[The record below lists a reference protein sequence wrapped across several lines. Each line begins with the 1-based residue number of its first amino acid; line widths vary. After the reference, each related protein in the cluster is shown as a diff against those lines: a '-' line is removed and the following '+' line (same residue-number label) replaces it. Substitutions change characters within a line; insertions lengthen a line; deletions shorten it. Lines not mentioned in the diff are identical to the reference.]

1 MCFAS
6 RVNPFRGIFK
16 KNYLQNIIKRNF
28 LNNKKII
35 WRLNMANI
43 RYCSTFFRFLVL
55 GIFFS
60 CLTTISLVPVY
71 AAYPEKSVSLVSPFQ
86 PGGASDVLA
95 RVIVK
100 PLSDALGQS
109 VIIENKPGAGGNI
122 GINYVA
128 RSKPDGHTLLITT
141 SVLVINP
148 SLYKNAGF
156 DPFKDFLPISDCGAS
171 PNVILTK
178 ANSGIN
184 SFNEM
189 ITIAKNQPDTLNYAH
204 AGIGVSPHLGM
215 ELFKSRAKINITP
228 IPYPGGGPAIQA
240 VLGGSTQIG
249 SINILGLMPHIKSGA
264 LIPLAQTGRERSSEI
279 PNVPTLTELGYPN
292 TEAETFVA
300 ILAPAGTPSA
310 IIERLSKEIN
320 TILQTPEVSER
331 LKNYGFRVLAGGPDV
346 LRGRI
351 QREVP
356 MWKDVIEKAK
366 VAVD

>member
-1 MCFAS
+1 MAHDRYFTKL
-6 RVNPFRGIFK
+6 FR
-16 KNYLQNIIKRNF
+16 YLG
-28 LNNKKII
+28 L
-35 WRLNMANI
+35 
-43 RYCSTFFRFLVL
+43 YVVL
-55 GIFFS
+55 HV
-60 CLTTISLVPVY
+60 LLMISVTKVY
-71 AAYPEKSVSLVSPFQ
+71 AAYPEKTISLVSPFQ

-100 PLSDALGQS
+100 PLSDALGQT

-122 GINYVA
+122 GINYVG
-128 RSKPDGHTLLITT
+128 RSKPDGYTLLITT

-156 DPFKDFLPISDCGAS
+156 DPFKDFSPVSDCGAS

-184 SFNEM
+184 SLGEM
-189 ITIAKNQPDTLNYAH
+189 VTLAKNQPDVLNYAH
-204 AGIGVSPHLGM
+204 AGVGVSPHLGM
-215 ELFKSRAKINITP
+215 ELFKSRAKINIAP

-264 LIPLAQTGRERSSEI
+264 LIPLAQTGSERAAEM

-300 ILAPAGTPSA
+300 ILAPAGTPAA
-310 IIERLSKEIN
+310 IVERLSKEIN
-320 TILQTPEVSER
+320 LILQNADVNDR
-331 LKNYGFRVLAGGPDV
+331 LKKFGFRVVAGGPEV
-346 LRGRI
+346 LRARM

-356 MWKDVIEKAK
+356 MWKEIIEKAK
-366 VAVD
+366 VMVD

>member
-1 MCFAS
+1 
-6 RVNPFRGIFK
+6 
-16 KNYLQNIIKRNF
+16 L
-28 LNNKKII
+28 KKIAYYSKV
-35 WRLNMANI
+35 LL
-43 RYCSTFFRFLVL
+43 CGLSFL
-55 GIFFS
+55 GTNGAF
-60 CLTTISLVPVY
+60 
-71 AAYPEKSVSLVSPFQ
+71 AAYPEKPISLVSPFQ

-95 RVIVK
+95 RVIVR
-100 PLSDALGQS
+100 PLSDALGQT

-128 RSKPDGHTLLITT
+128 RAKADGYTLLITT

-156 DPFKDFLPISDCGAS
+156 DPVKDFSPISDCGAS
-171 PNVILTK
+171 PNIILTK

-184 SFNEM
+184 SLSDM
-189 ITIAKNQPDTLNYAH
+189 IMVAKNQPDVLNYAH
-204 AGIGVSPHLGM
+204 AGVGVSPHLGM
-215 ELFKSRAKINITP
+215 ELFKSKAKINLTP

-264 LIPLAQTGRERSSEI
+264 LIPLAQTGHERASEM

-300 ILAPAGTPSA
+300 ILAPAGTPPA
-310 IIERLSKEIN
+310 IVERLSKEIN
-320 TILQTPEVSER
+320 LILQTADVSER
-331 LKNYGFRVLAGGPDV
+331 LKKFGFRVVAGGPEIM
-346 LRGRI
+346 RSRI

-356 MWKDVIEKAK
+356 MWKEIIDKAK
-366 VAVD
+366 VVVD

>member
-1 MCFAS
+1 
-6 RVNPFRGIFK
+6 
-16 KNYLQNIIKRNF
+16 
-28 LNNKKII
+28 
-35 WRLNMANI
+35 MAND
-43 RYCSTFFRFLVL
+43 RYCTKFFRFLGLYVVL
-55 GIFFS
+55 HG
-60 CLTTISLVPVY
+60 LLMISVTKVY
-71 AAYPEKSVSLVSPFQ
+71 AAYPEKTISLVSPFQ

-100 PLSDALGQS
+100 PLSDALGQT

-122 GINYVA
+122 GINYVG
-128 RSKPDGHTLLITT
+128 RSKPDGYTLLITT

-156 DPFKDFLPISDCGAS
+156 DPFKDFSPISDCGAS

-184 SFNEM
+184 SLSEM
-189 ITIAKNQPDTLNYAH
+189 VTLAKNQPDVLNYAH
-204 AGIGVSPHLGM
+204 AGVGVSPHLGM
-215 ELFKSRAKINITP
+215 ELFKSRAKINIAP

-264 LIPLAQTGRERSSEI
+264 LIPLAQTGSERAAEM

-300 ILAPAGTPSA
+300 ILAPAGTPPA
-310 IIERLSKEIN
+310 IVERLSKEIN
-320 TILQTPEVSER
+320 LILQNAEVSDR
-331 LKNYGFRVLAGGPDV
+331 LKKFGFRVVAGGPEV
-346 LRGRI
+346 LRARM

-356 MWKDVIEKAK
+356 MWKDIIEKAK
-366 VAVD
+366 VMVD

>member
-1 MCFAS
+1 
-6 RVNPFRGIFK
+6 
-16 KNYLQNIIKRNF
+16 
-28 LNNKKII
+28 
-35 WRLNMANI
+35 MAHD
-43 RYCSTFFRFLVL
+43 RYFTKFFRFLGLYVVL
-55 GIFFS
+55 HV
-60 CLTTISLVPVY
+60 LLMISVTKVY
-71 AAYPEKSVSLVSPFQ
+71 AAYPEKTISLVSPFQ

-100 PLSDALGQS
+100 PLSDALGQT

-122 GINYVA
+122 GINYVG
-128 RSKPDGHTLLITT
+128 RSKPDGYTLLITT

-156 DPFKDFLPISDCGAS
+156 DPFKDFSPISDCGAS
-171 PNVILTK
+171 PNIILSK

-184 SFNEM
+184 SLSEM
-189 ITIAKNQPDTLNYAH
+189 VTLAKNQPDVLNYAH
-204 AGIGVSPHLGM
+204 AGVGVSPHLGM
-215 ELFKSRAKINITP
+215 ELFKSRAKINIAP

-264 LIPLAQTGRERSSEI
+264 LIPLAQTGSERAAEM

-300 ILAPAGTPSA
+300 ILAPAGTPPA
-310 IIERLSKEIN
+310 IVERLSKEIN
-320 TILQTPEVSER
+320 LILQNAEVSDR
-331 LKNYGFRVLAGGPDV
+331 LKKFGFRVVAGGPEV
-346 LRGRI
+346 LRARM

-356 MWKDVIEKAK
+356 MWKDIIEKAK
-366 VAVD
+366 VMVD

>member
-1 MCFAS
+1 
-6 RVNPFRGIFK
+6 
-16 KNYLQNIIKRNF
+16 
-28 LNNKKII
+28 
-35 WRLNMANI
+35 MANN
-43 RYCSTFFRFLVL
+43 RYFTNFFRFLGLYVVL
-55 GIFFS
+55 HV
-60 CLTTISLVPVY
+60 LLMISVTKVH
-71 AAYPEKSVSLVSPFQ
+71 AAYPEKTISLVSPFQ

-100 PLSDALGQS
+100 PLSDALGQT

-122 GINYVA
+122 GINYVG
-128 RSKPDGHTLLITT
+128 RSKPDGYTLLITT

-156 DPFKDFLPISDCGAS
+156 DPFKDFSPISDCGAS
-171 PNVILTK
+171 PNIILTK

-184 SFNEM
+184 SLSEM
-189 ITIAKNQPDTLNYAH
+189 VTLAKNQPDVLNYAH
-204 AGIGVSPHLGM
+204 AGVGVSPHLGM
-215 ELFKSRAKINITP
+215 ELFKSRAKINIAP

-264 LIPLAQTGRERSSEI
+264 LIPLAQTGSERAAEM

-300 ILAPAGTPSA
+300 ILAPAGTPPA
-310 IIERLSKEIN
+310 IVERLSKEIN
-320 TILQTPEVSER
+320 LILQNAEVNDR
-331 LKNYGFRVLAGGPDV
+331 LKKFGFRVVAGGPEV
-346 LRGRI
+346 LRARM

-356 MWKDVIEKAK
+356 MWKEIIEKAK
-366 VAVD
+366 VVVD

>member
-1 MCFAS
+1 
-6 RVNPFRGIFK
+6 
-16 KNYLQNIIKRNF
+16 
-28 LNNKKII
+28 
-35 WRLNMANI
+35 MAND
-43 RYCSTFFRFLVL
+43 RYCTKFFRFLGLYVVL
-55 GIFFS
+55 HG
-60 CLTTISLVPVY
+60 LLMISVTKVY
-71 AAYPEKSVSLVSPFQ
+71 AAYPEKTISLVSPFQ

-100 PLSDALGQS
+100 PLSDALGQT

-122 GINYVA
+122 GINYVG
-128 RSKPDGHTLLITT
+128 RSKPDGYTLLITT

-156 DPFKDFLPISDCGAS
+156 DPFKDFSPISDCGAS

-184 SFNEM
+184 SLSEM
-189 ITIAKNQPDTLNYAH
+189 VTLAKNQPDVLNYAH
-204 AGIGVSPHLGM
+204 AGVGVSPHLGM
-215 ELFKSRAKINITP
+215 ELFKSRAKINIAP

-264 LIPLAQTGRERSSEI
+264 LIPLAQTGSERAAEM

-300 ILAPAGTPSA
+300 ILAPAGTPPV
-310 IIERLSKEIN
+310 IVERLSKEIN
-320 TILQTPEVSER
+320 LILQNAEVSDR
-331 LKNYGFRVLAGGPDV
+331 LKKFGFRVVAGGPEV
-346 LRGRI
+346 LRARM

-356 MWKDVIEKAK
+356 MWKDIIEKAK
-366 VAVD
+366 VMVD

>member
-1 MCFAS
+1 
-6 RVNPFRGIFK
+6 
-16 KNYLQNIIKRNF
+16 
-28 LNNKKII
+28 
-35 WRLNMANI
+35 MAHD
-43 RYCSTFFRFLVL
+43 RYFTKFFRYLGLYVVL
-55 GIFFS
+55 HV
-60 CLTTISLVPVY
+60 LLMISVTKVY
-71 AAYPEKSVSLVSPFQ
+71 AAYPEKTISLVSPFQ

-100 PLSDALGQS
+100 PLSDALGQT

-122 GINYVA
+122 GINYVG
-128 RSKPDGHTLLITT
+128 RSKPDGYTLLITT

-156 DPFKDFLPISDCGAS
+156 DPFKDFSPISDCGAS
-171 PNVILTK
+171 PNIILTK

-184 SFNEM
+184 SLSEM
-189 ITIAKNQPDTLNYAH
+189 VTLAKNQPDVLNYAH
-204 AGIGVSPHLGM
+204 AGVGVSPHLGM
-215 ELFKSRAKINITP
+215 ELFKSRAKINIAP

-264 LIPLAQTGRERSSEI
+264 LIPLAQTGSERAAEM

-300 ILAPAGTPSA
+300 ILAPAGTPPA
-310 IIERLSKEIN
+310 IVERLSKEIN
-320 TILQTPEVSER
+320 LILQNAEVNDR
-331 LKNYGFRVLAGGPDV
+331 LKKFGFRVVAGGPEV
-346 LRGRI
+346 LRARM

-356 MWKDVIEKAK
+356 MWKEIIEKAK
-366 VAVD
+366 VVVD

>member
-1 MCFAS
+1 
-6 RVNPFRGIFK
+6 
-16 KNYLQNIIKRNF
+16 
-28 LNNKKII
+28 
-35 WRLNMANI
+35 MAND
-43 RYCSTFFRFLVL
+43 RYCTKFFRFLGLYVVL
-55 GIFFS
+55 NA
-60 CLTTISLVPVY
+60 LLMISITKVY
-71 AAYPEKSVSLVSPFQ
+71 AAYPEKTISLVSPFQ

-100 PLSDALGQS
+100 PLSDALGQT

-122 GINYVA
+122 GINYVG
-128 RSKPDGHTLLITT
+128 RSKPDGYTLLITT

-156 DPFKDFLPISDCGAS
+156 DPFKDFSPISDCGAS
-171 PNVILTK
+171 PNIILTK

-184 SFNEM
+184 SLSEM
-189 ITIAKNQPDTLNYAH
+189 VTLAKNQPDVLNYAH
-204 AGIGVSPHLGM
+204 AGVGVSPHLGM
-215 ELFKSRAKINITP
+215 ELFKSRAKINIAP

-264 LIPLAQTGRERSSEI
+264 LIPLAQTGSERAAEM

-300 ILAPAGTPSA
+300 ILAPAGTPPA
-310 IIERLSKEIN
+310 IVERLSKEIN
-320 TILQTPEVSER
+320 LILQNAEVSDR
-331 LKNYGFRVLAGGPDV
+331 LKKFGFRVVAGGPEV
-346 LRGRI
+346 LRARM

-356 MWKDVIEKAK
+356 MWKDIIEKAK
-366 VAVD
+366 VMVD

>member
-1 MCFAS
+1 
-6 RVNPFRGIFK
+6 
-16 KNYLQNIIKRNF
+16 
-28 LNNKKII
+28 
-35 WRLNMANI
+35 MANLW
-43 RYCSTFFRFLVL
+43 YCTSLLRFFVFSIFTYCFL
-55 GIFFS
+55 
-60 CLTTISLVPVY
+60 TISITSVS
-71 AAYPEKSVSLVSPFQ
+71 AAYPERTISLVSPFQ

-100 PLSDALGQS
+100 PLSDALGQT

-128 RSKPDGHTLLITT
+128 RSKPDGYTLLITT

-156 DPFKDFLPISDCGAS
+156 DPFKDFSPISDCGAS

-184 SFNEM
+184 SFSEM
-189 ITIAKNQPDTLNYAH
+189 ISIAKNQPDALNYAH
-204 AGIGVSPHLGM
+204 AGVGVSPHLGM

-264 LIPLAQTGRERSSEI
+264 LIPFAQTGHERASEM

-300 ILAPAGTPSA
+300 ILAPAGTPA
-310 IIERLSKEIN
+310 PIIEKLSKEIN
-320 TILQTPEVSER
+320 TILQNAEVNDR
-331 LKNYGFRVLAGGPDV
+331 LKKYGFRVVAGGPEV
-346 LRGRI
+346 LRSRI

-366 VAVD
+366 VVVD

>member
-1 MCFAS
+1 
-6 RVNPFRGIFK
+6 
-16 KNYLQNIIKRNF
+16 
-28 LNNKKII
+28 
-35 WRLNMANI
+35 MAHD
-43 RYCSTFFRFLVL
+43 RYFTKFFRYLGLYVVL
-55 GIFFS
+55 HV
-60 CLTTISLVPVY
+60 LLMISVTKVY
-71 AAYPEKSVSLVSPFQ
+71 AAYPEKTISLVSPFQ

-100 PLSDALGQS
+100 PLSDALGQT

-122 GINYVA
+122 GINYVG
-128 RSKPDGHTLLITT
+128 RSKPDGYTLLITT

-156 DPFKDFLPISDCGAS
+156 DPFKDFTPISDCGAS

-189 ITIAKNQPDTLNYAH
+189 VTLAKNQPDVLNYAH
-204 AGIGVSPHLGM
+204 AGVGVSPHLGM
-215 ELFKSRAKINITP
+215 ELFKSRAKINIAP

-264 LIPLAQTGRERSSEI
+264 LIPLAQTGSERASEM

-300 ILAPAGTPSA
+300 ILAPAGTPPA
-310 IIERLSKEIN
+310 IVERLSKEIN
-320 TILQTPEVSER
+320 LILQNAEVNDR
-331 LKNYGFRVLAGGPDV
+331 LKKFGFRVVAGGPEV
-346 LRGRI
+346 LRARM

-356 MWKDVIEKAK
+356 MWKEIIEKAK
-366 VAVD
+366 VMVD

>member
-1 MCFAS
+1 MAHDRYFTK
-6 RVNPFRGIFK
+6 FFH
-16 KNYLQNIIKRNF
+16 YLG
-28 LNNKKII
+28 L
-35 WRLNMANI
+35 
-43 RYCSTFFRFLVL
+43 YVVL
-55 GIFFS
+55 HA
-60 CLTTISLVPVY
+60 LLMISVTKVY
-71 AAYPEKSVSLVSPFQ
+71 AAYPEKTISLVSPFQ

-100 PLSDALGQS
+100 PLSDALGQT

-122 GINYVA
+122 GINYVG
-128 RSKPDGHTLLITT
+128 RSKPDGYTLLITT

-156 DPFKDFLPISDCGAS
+156 DPFKDFTPISDCGAS

-184 SFNEM
+184 SLGEM
-189 ITIAKNQPDTLNYAH
+189 VTLAKNQPDVLNYAH
-204 AGIGVSPHLGM
+204 AGVGVSPHLGM
-215 ELFKSRAKINITP
+215 ELFKSRAKINIAP

-264 LIPLAQTGRERSSEI
+264 LIPLAQTGSERAAEM

-300 ILAPAGTPSA
+300 ILAPAGTPPA
-310 IIERLSKEIN
+310 IVERLSKEIN
-320 TILQTPEVSER
+320 LILQNAEVNDR
-331 LKNYGFRVLAGGPDV
+331 LKKFGFRVVAGGPEV
-346 LRGRI
+346 LRARM
-351 QREVP
+351 QRELP
-356 MWKDVIEKAK
+356 MWKEIIEKEK
-366 VAVD
+366 VMVD

>member
-1 MCFAS
+1 MAHDRYFTKL
-6 RVNPFRGIFK
+6 FR
-16 KNYLQNIIKRNF
+16 YLG
-28 LNNKKII
+28 L
-35 WRLNMANI
+35 
-43 RYCSTFFRFLVL
+43 YVVL
-55 GIFFS
+55 HV
-60 CLTTISLVPVY
+60 LLMISVTKVY
-71 AAYPEKSVSLVSPFQ
+71 AAYPEKTISLVSPFQ

-100 PLSDALGQS
+100 PLSDALGQT

-122 GINYVA
+122 GINYVG
-128 RSKPDGHTLLITT
+128 RSKPDGYTLLITT

-156 DPFKDFLPISDCGAS
+156 DPFKDFSPVSDCGAS

-184 SFNEM
+184 SLGEM
-189 ITIAKNQPDTLNYAH
+189 VTLAKNQPDVLNYAH
-204 AGIGVSPHLGM
+204 AGVGVSPHLGM
-215 ELFKSRAKINITP
+215 ELFKSRAKINIAP

-264 LIPLAQTGRERSSEI
+264 LIPLAQTGSERAAEM

-300 ILAPAGTPSA
+300 ILAPAGTPAA

-320 TILQTPEVSER
+320 LILQNAEVSDR
-331 LKNYGFRVLAGGPDV
+331 LKKFGFRVVAGGPEV
-346 LRGRI
+346 LRARM

-356 MWKDVIEKAK
+356 MWKEIIEKAK
-366 VAVD
+366 VMVD

>member
-1 MCFAS
+1 MAKLWYCTS
-6 RVNPFRGIFK
+6 LLR
-16 KNYLQNIIKRNF
+16 YLVPSILFN
-28 LNNKKII
+28 
-35 WRLNMANI
+35 
-43 RYCSTFFRFLVL
+43 
-55 GIFFS
+55 
-60 CLTTISLVPVY
+60 CLLTISISPAF
-71 AAYPEKSVSLVSPFQ
+71 AAYPERTISLVSPFQ

-100 PLSDALGQS
+100 PLSDALGQT

-122 GINYVA
+122 GINYVS
-128 RSKPDGHTLLITT
+128 RSKPDGYTLLITT

-156 DPFKDFLPISDCGAS
+156 DPFKDFSPISDCGAS

-189 ITIAKNQPDTLNYAH
+189 IAIAKNQPDALNYAH
-204 AGIGVSPHLGM
+204 AGVGVSPHLGM

-264 LIPLAQTGRERSSEI
+264 LIPLAQTGHDRASEM

-300 ILAPAGTPSA
+300 ILAPAGTPTP
-310 IIERLSKEIN
+310 IIDRLSKEIN
-320 TILQTPEVSER
+320 TILKNEEVTER
-331 LKNYGFRVLAGGPDV
+331 LKKYGFRVVAGGPEV

-366 VAVD
+366 VVVD

>member
-1 MCFAS
+1 
-6 RVNPFRGIFK
+6 
-16 KNYLQNIIKRNF
+16 
-28 LNNKKII
+28 
-35 WRLNMANI
+35 MAHD
-43 RYCSTFFRFLVL
+43 RYCTKFFRFLGLYVVIHGL
-55 GIFFS
+55 
-60 CLTTISLVPVY
+60 LMISVTKVY
-71 AAYPEKSVSLVSPFQ
+71 AAYPEKTISLVSPFQ

-100 PLSDALGQS
+100 PLSDALGQT

-122 GINYVA
+122 GINYVGRA
-128 RSKPDGHTLLITT
+128 KPDGYTLLITT

-156 DPFKDFLPISDCGAS
+156 DPFKDFSPISDCGAS

-184 SFNEM
+184 SLSEM
-189 ITIAKNQPDTLNYAH
+189 VTLAKNQPDVLNYAH
-204 AGIGVSPHLGM
+204 AGVGVSPHLGM
-215 ELFKSRAKINITP
+215 ELFKSRAKINIAP

-264 LIPLAQTGRERSSEI
+264 LIPLAQTGSERAAEM

-300 ILAPAGTPSA
+300 ILAPAGTPPA
-310 IIERLSKEIN
+310 IVERLSKEIN
-320 TILQTPEVSER
+320 LILQNAEVSDR
-331 LKNYGFRVLAGGPDV
+331 LKKFGFRVVAGGPEV
-346 LRGRI
+346 LRARM

-356 MWKDVIEKAK
+356 MWKDIIEKAK
-366 VAVD
+366 VMVD

>member
-1 MCFAS
+1 
-6 RVNPFRGIFK
+6 
-16 KNYLQNIIKRNF
+16 
-28 LNNKKII
+28 
-35 WRLNMANI
+35 MAND
-43 RYCSTFFRFLVL
+43 RYCTKFFRFLGLYVVL
-55 GIFFS
+55 HG
-60 CLTTISLVPVY
+60 LLMISVTKVY
-71 AAYPEKSVSLVSPFQ
+71 AAYPEKTISLVSPFQ

-100 PLSDALGQS
+100 PLSDALGQT

-122 GINYVA
+122 GINYVG
-128 RSKPDGHTLLITT
+128 RSKPDGYTLLITT

-156 DPFKDFLPISDCGAS
+156 DPFKDFSPISDCGAS
-171 PNVILTK
+171 PNIILTK

-184 SFNEM
+184 SLSEM
-189 ITIAKNQPDTLNYAH
+189 VTLAKNQPDVLNYAH
-204 AGIGVSPHLGM
+204 AGVGVSPHLGM
-215 ELFKSRAKINITP
+215 ELFKSRAKINIAP

-264 LIPLAQTGRERSSEI
+264 LIPLAQTGSERAAEM

-300 ILAPAGTPSA
+300 ILAPAGTPPA
-310 IIERLSKEIN
+310 IVERLSKEIN
-320 TILQTPEVSER
+320 LILQNAEVNDR
-331 LKNYGFRVLAGGPDV
+331 LKKFGFRVVAGGPEV
-346 LRGRI
+346 LRARM

-356 MWKDVIEKAK
+356 MWKEIIEKAK
-366 VAVD
+366 VVVD

>member
-1 MCFAS
+1 
-6 RVNPFRGIFK
+6 
-16 KNYLQNIIKRNF
+16 
-28 LNNKKII
+28 
-35 WRLNMANI
+35 MAHD
-43 RYCSTFFRFLVL
+43 RYFTKFFRFLGLYVVL
-55 GIFFS
+55 HV
-60 CLTTISLVPVY
+60 LLMISVTKVY
-71 AAYPEKSVSLVSPFQ
+71 AAYPEKTISLVSPFQ

-100 PLSDALGQS
+100 PLSDALGQT

-122 GINYVA
+122 GINYVG
-128 RSKPDGHTLLITT
+128 RSKPDGYTLLITT

-156 DPFKDFLPISDCGAS
+156 DPFKDFSPISDCGAS
-171 PNVILTK
+171 PNIILTK

-184 SFNEM
+184 SLSEM
-189 ITIAKNQPDTLNYAH
+189 VTLAKNQPDVLNYAH
-204 AGIGVSPHLGM
+204 AGVGVSPHLGM
-215 ELFKSRAKINITP
+215 ELFKSRAKINIAP

-264 LIPLAQTGRERSSEI
+264 LIPLAQTGSERAAEM

-300 ILAPAGTPSA
+300 ILAPAGTPPA
-310 IIERLSKEIN
+310 IVERLSKEIN
-320 TILQTPEVSER
+320 LILQNSEVSDR
-331 LKNYGFRVLAGGPDV
+331 LKKFGFRVVAGGPEV
-346 LRGRI
+346 LRARM

-356 MWKDVIEKAK
+356 MWKDIIEKAK
-366 VAVD
+366 VMVD

>member
-1 MCFAS
+1 
-6 RVNPFRGIFK
+6 
-16 KNYLQNIIKRNF
+16 
-28 LNNKKII
+28 
-35 WRLNMANI
+35 MAND
-43 RYCSTFFRFLVL
+43 RYCTKFFRFLGLYVVL
-55 GIFFS
+55 NA
-60 CLTTISLVPVY
+60 LLMISITKVY
-71 AAYPEKSVSLVSPFQ
+71 AAYPEKTISLVSPFQ

-100 PLSDALGQS
+100 PLSDALGQT

-122 GINYVA
+122 GINYVG
-128 RSKPDGHTLLITT
+128 RSKPDGYTLLITT

-156 DPFKDFLPISDCGAS
+156 DPFKDFSPISDCGAS
-171 PNVILTK
+171 PNIILTK

-184 SFNEM
+184 SLSEM
-189 ITIAKNQPDTLNYAH
+189 VTLAKNQPDVLNYAH
-204 AGIGVSPHLGM
+204 AGVGVSPHLGM
-215 ELFKSRAKINITP
+215 ELFKSRAKINIAP

-264 LIPLAQTGRERSSEI
+264 LIPLAQTGSERAAEM

-300 ILAPAGTPSA
+300 ILAPAGTPPV
-310 IIERLSKEIN
+310 IVERLSKEIN
-320 TILQTPEVSER
+320 LILQNAEVSDR
-331 LKNYGFRVLAGGPDV
+331 LKKFGFRVVAGGPEV
-346 LRGRI
+346 LRARM

-356 MWKDVIEKAK
+356 MWKDIIEKAK
-366 VAVD
+366 VMVD

>member
-1 MCFAS
+1 MINTYCSAS
-6 RVNPFRGIFK
+6 FFFRLLG
-16 KNYLQNIIKRNF
+16 LSVVLNF
-28 LNNKKII
+28 L
-35 WRLNMANI
+35 LAG
-43 RYCSTFFRFLVL
+43 F
-55 GIFFS
+55 
-60 CLTTISLVPVY
+60 TTQVF
-71 AAYPEKSVSLVSPFQ
+71 AAYPEKTISLVSPFQ

-95 RVIVK
+95 RTIVK
-100 PLSDALGQS
+100 QLSDALGQS

-128 RSKPDGHTLLITT
+128 RSRPDGYTLLITT

-156 DPFKDFLPISDCGAS
+156 DPFKDFSPISDCGAS
-171 PNVILTK
+171 PNIILSK

-184 SFNEM
+184 TFNDM
-189 ITIAKNQPDTLNYAH
+189 MTIAKNQPDVLNYAH

-264 LIPLAQTGRERSSEI
+264 LIPLAQTGRERASEM

-300 ILAPAGTPSA
+300 ILAPAGTPA
-310 IIERLSKEIN
+310 AVVERLSKEIN
-320 TILQTPEVSER
+320 TILQTPEVNDR
-331 LKNYGFRVLAGGPDV
+331 LKNFGFRVVAGGPDV
-346 LRGRI
+346 LRGRL

-356 MWKDVIEKAK
+356 MWKEIIDKAK
-366 VAVD
+366 VVVD

>member
-1 MCFAS
+1 
-6 RVNPFRGIFK
+6 
-16 KNYLQNIIKRNF
+16 
-28 LNNKKII
+28 
-35 WRLNMANI
+35 MAND
-43 RYCSTFFRFLVL
+43 RYCTKFFRFLGLYVVL
-55 GIFFS
+55 HG
-60 CLTTISLVPVY
+60 LLMISVTKVY
-71 AAYPEKSVSLVSPFQ
+71 AAYPEKTISLVSPFQ

-100 PLSDALGQS
+100 PLSDALGQT

-122 GINYVA
+122 GINYVG
-128 RSKPDGHTLLITT
+128 RSKPDGYTLLITT

-156 DPFKDFLPISDCGAS
+156 DPFKDFSPISDCGAS

-184 SFNEM
+184 SLSEM
-189 ITIAKNQPDTLNYAH
+189 VTLAKNQPDVLNYAH
-204 AGIGVSPHLGM
+204 AGVGVSPHLGM
-215 ELFKSRAKINITP
+215 ELFKSRAKINIAP

-264 LIPLAQTGRERSSEI
+264 LIPLAQTGSERAAEM

-300 ILAPAGTPSA
+300 ILAPAGTPPA
-310 IIERLSKEIN
+310 IVERLSKEIN
-320 TILQTPEVSER
+320 LILQNAEVSDR
-331 LKNYGFRVLAGGPDV
+331 LKKFGFRVVAGGPEV
-346 LRGRI
+346 LRARM

-356 MWKDVIEKAK
+356 MWKDIIEKAK
-366 VAVD
+366 VVVD

>member
-1 MCFAS
+1 
-6 RVNPFRGIFK
+6 
-16 KNYLQNIIKRNF
+16 
-28 LNNKKII
+28 
-35 WRLNMANI
+35 MAND
-43 RYCSTFFRFLVL
+43 RYCTKFFRFLGLYVVL
-55 GIFFS
+55 HG
-60 CLTTISLVPVY
+60 LLMISVTKVY
-71 AAYPEKSVSLVSPFQ
+71 AAYPEKTISLVSPFQ

-100 PLSDALGQS
+100 PLSDALGQT

-122 GINYVA
+122 GINYVG
-128 RSKPDGHTLLITT
+128 RSKPDGYTLLITT

-156 DPFKDFLPISDCGAS
+156 DPFKDFSPISDCGAS
-171 PNVILTK
+171 PNIILTK

-184 SFNEM
+184 SLSEM
-189 ITIAKNQPDTLNYAH
+189 VTLAKNQPDVLNYAH
-204 AGIGVSPHLGM
+204 AGVGVSPHLGM
-215 ELFKSRAKINITP
+215 ELFKSRAKINIAP

-264 LIPLAQTGRERSSEI
+264 LIPLAQTGSERAAEM

-300 ILAPAGTPSA
+300 ILAPAGTPPA
-310 IIERLSKEIN
+310 IVERLSKEIN
-320 TILQTPEVSER
+320 PILQNAEVNDR
-331 LKNYGFRVLAGGPDV
+331 LKKFGFRVVAGGPEV
-346 LRGRI
+346 LRARM

-356 MWKDVIEKAK
+356 MWKDIIEKAK
-366 VAVD
+366 VMVD

>member
-1 MCFAS
+1 
-6 RVNPFRGIFK
+6 
-16 KNYLQNIIKRNF
+16 
-28 LNNKKII
+28 
-35 WRLNMANI
+35 MAHD
-43 RYCSTFFRFLVL
+43 RYCTKFFRFLGLYVVIHGL
-55 GIFFS
+55 
-60 CLTTISLVPVY
+60 LMISVTKVY
-71 AAYPEKSVSLVSPFQ
+71 AAYPEKTISLVSPFQ

-100 PLSDALGQS
+100 PLSDALGQT

-122 GINYVA
+122 GINYVG
-128 RSKPDGHTLLITT
+128 RSKPDGYTLLITT

-156 DPFKDFLPISDCGAS
+156 DPFKDFSPISDCGAS

-184 SFNEM
+184 SLSEM
-189 ITIAKNQPDTLNYAH
+189 VTLAKNQPDVLNYAH
-204 AGIGVSPHLGM
+204 AGVGVSPHLGM
-215 ELFKSRAKINITP
+215 ELFKSRAKINIAP

-264 LIPLAQTGRERSSEI
+264 LIPLAQTGGERAAEM

-300 ILAPAGTPSA
+300 ILAPAGTPPA
-310 IIERLSKEIN
+310 IVERLSKEIN
-320 TILQTPEVSER
+320 LILQNAEVSDR
-331 LKNYGFRVLAGGPDV
+331 LKKFGFRVVAGGPEV
-346 LRGRI
+346 LRSRM

-356 MWKDVIEKAK
+356 MWKDIIEKAK
-366 VAVD
+366 VMVD

>member
-1 MCFAS
+1 M
-6 RVNPFRGIFK
+6 
-16 KNYLQNIIKRNF
+16 KNNDLKTIKQ
-28 LNNKKII
+28 IGDQ
-35 WRLNMANI
+35 MANL
-43 RYCSTFFRFLVL
+43 RYCIFLLRFLVPS
-55 GIFFS
+55 IFLN
-60 CLTTISLVPVY
+60 CLLTMSIAPVL
-71 AAYPEKSVSLVSPFQ
+71 AAYPERTISLVSPFQ

-95 RVIVK
+95 RNIVK
-100 PLSDALGQS
+100 PLSDALGQT

-128 RSKPDGHTLLITT
+128 RSKPDGYTLLITT

-156 DPFKDFLPISDCGAS
+156 DPFKDFSPVSDCGAS

-184 SFNEM
+184 SFSEM
-189 ITIAKNQPDTLNYAH
+189 ISIAKNQPDALNYAH
-204 AGIGVSPHLGM
+204 AGVGVSPHLGM

-264 LIPLAQTGRERSSEI
+264 LIPLAQTGHERSSEM

-300 ILAPAGTPSA
+300 ILAPAGTPTP

-320 TILQTPEVSER
+320 TVLQNSEVNER
-331 LKNYGFRVLAGGPDV
+331 LKKYGFRVVAGGPEV
-346 LRGRI
+346 LRSRI

-366 VAVD
+366 VVVD

>member
-1 MCFAS
+1 
-6 RVNPFRGIFK
+6 
-16 KNYLQNIIKRNF
+16 
-28 LNNKKII
+28 
-35 WRLNMANI
+35 MAHD
-43 RYCSTFFRFLVL
+43 RYFTKFFRYLGLYVVL
-55 GIFFS
+55 HV
-60 CLTTISLVPVY
+60 LLMISVTKVY
-71 AAYPEKSVSLVSPFQ
+71 AAYPEKTISLVSPFQ

-100 PLSDALGQS
+100 PLSDALGQT

-122 GINYVA
+122 GINYVG
-128 RSKPDGHTLLITT
+128 RSKPDGYTLLITT

-156 DPFKDFLPISDCGAS
+156 DPFKDFTPISDCGAS

-184 SFNEM
+184 SLGEM
-189 ITIAKNQPDTLNYAH
+189 VTLAKNQPDVLNYAH
-204 AGIGVSPHLGM
+204 AGVGVSPHLGM
-215 ELFKSRAKINITP
+215 ELFKSRAKINIAP

-264 LIPLAQTGRERSSEI
+264 LIPLAQTGSERASEM

-300 ILAPAGTPSA
+300 ILAPAGTPPA
-310 IIERLSKEIN
+310 IVERLSKEIN
-320 TILQTPEVSER
+320 LILQNAEVNDR
-331 LKNYGFRVLAGGPDV
+331 LKKFGFRVVAGGPEV
-346 LRGRI
+346 LRARM

-356 MWKDVIEKAK
+356 MWKEIIEKAK
-366 VAVD
+366 VMVD

>member
-1 MCFAS
+1 
-6 RVNPFRGIFK
+6 
-16 KNYLQNIIKRNF
+16 
-28 LNNKKII
+28 
-35 WRLNMANI
+35 MAND
-43 RYCSTFFRFLVL
+43 RYCTKFFRFLGLYVVL
-55 GIFFS
+55 HG
-60 CLTTISLVPVY
+60 LLMISVTKVY
-71 AAYPEKSVSLVSPFQ
+71 AAYPEKTISLVSPFQ

-100 PLSDALGQS
+100 PLSDALGQT

-122 GINYVA
+122 GINYVG
-128 RSKPDGHTLLITT
+128 RSKPDGYTLLITT

-156 DPFKDFLPISDCGAS
+156 DPFKDFSPISDCGAS
-171 PNVILTK
+171 PNIILTK

-184 SFNEM
+184 SLSEM
-189 ITIAKNQPDTLNYAH
+189 VTLAKNQPDVLNYAH
-204 AGIGVSPHLGM
+204 AGVGVSPHLGM
-215 ELFKSRAKINITP
+215 ELFKSRAKINIAP

-264 LIPLAQTGRERSSEI
+264 LIPLAQTGSERAAEM

-300 ILAPAGTPSA
+300 ILAPAGTPPA
-310 IIERLSKEIN
+310 IVERLSKEIN
-320 TILQTPEVSER
+320 LILQNAEVSDR
-331 LKNYGFRVLAGGPDV
+331 LKKFGFRVVAGGPEV
-346 LRGRI
+346 LRARM

-356 MWKDVIEKAK
+356 MWKDIIEKAK
-366 VAVD
+366 VMVD

>member
-1 MCFAS
+1 
-6 RVNPFRGIFK
+6 
-16 KNYLQNIIKRNF
+16 
-28 LNNKKII
+28 
-35 WRLNMANI
+35 MAHD
-43 RYCSTFFRFLVL
+43 RYCTKFFRFLGLYVVIHGL
-55 GIFFS
+55 
-60 CLTTISLVPVY
+60 LMISVTKVY
-71 AAYPEKSVSLVSPFQ
+71 AAYPEKTISLVSPFQ

-100 PLSDALGQS
+100 PLSDALGQT

-122 GINYVA
+122 GINYVG
-128 RSKPDGHTLLITT
+128 RSKPDGYTLLITT

-156 DPFKDFLPISDCGAS
+156 DPFKDFSPISDCGAS

-184 SFNEM
+184 SLSEM
-189 ITIAKNQPDTLNYAH
+189 VTLAKNQPDVLNYAH
-204 AGIGVSPHLGM
+204 AGVGVSPHLGM
-215 ELFKSRAKINITP
+215 ELFKSRAKINIAP

-264 LIPLAQTGRERSSEI
+264 LIPLAQTGSERAAEM

-300 ILAPAGTPSA
+300 ILAPAGTPPA
-310 IIERLSKEIN
+310 IVERLSKEIN
-320 TILQTPEVSER
+320 LILQNAEVSDR
-331 LKNYGFRVLAGGPDV
+331 LKKFGFRVVAGGPEV
-346 LRGRI
+346 LRARM

-356 MWKDVIEKAK
+356 MWKDIIEKAK
-366 VAVD
+366 VMVD

>member
-1 MCFAS
+1 
-6 RVNPFRGIFK
+6 
-16 KNYLQNIIKRNF
+16 
-28 LNNKKII
+28 
-35 WRLNMANI
+35 MANN
-43 RYCSTFFRFLVL
+43 RYFTNFFRFLGLCVVL
-55 GIFFS
+55 HV
-60 CLTTISLVPVY
+60 LLMISVTKVH
-71 AAYPEKSVSLVSPFQ
+71 AAYPEKTISLVSPFQ

-100 PLSDALGQS
+100 PLSDALGQT

-122 GINYVA
+122 GINYVG
-128 RSKPDGHTLLITT
+128 RSKPDGYTLLITT

-156 DPFKDFLPISDCGAS
+156 DPFKDFSPISDCGAS
-171 PNVILTK
+171 PNIILTK

-184 SFNEM
+184 SLSEM
-189 ITIAKNQPDTLNYAH
+189 VTLAKNQPDVLNYAH
-204 AGIGVSPHLGM
+204 AGVGVSPHLGM
-215 ELFKSRAKINITP
+215 ELFKSRAKINIAP

-264 LIPLAQTGRERSSEI
+264 LIPLAQTGSERAAEM

-300 ILAPAGTPSA
+300 ILAPAGTPPA
-310 IIERLSKEIN
+310 IVERLSKEIN
-320 TILQTPEVSER
+320 LILQNAEVNDR
-331 LKNYGFRVLAGGPDV
+331 LKKFGFRVVAGGPEV
-346 LRGRI
+346 LRARM

-356 MWKDVIEKAK
+356 MWKEIIEKAK
-366 VAVD
+366 VVVD

>member
-1 MCFAS
+1 
-6 RVNPFRGIFK
+6 
-16 KNYLQNIIKRNF
+16 
-28 LNNKKII
+28 
-35 WRLNMANI
+35 MAHD
-43 RYCSTFFRFLVL
+43 RYFTKFFRYLGLYVVL
-55 GIFFS
+55 HV
-60 CLTTISLVPVY
+60 LLMISVTKVY
-71 AAYPEKSVSLVSPFQ
+71 AAYPEKTISLVSPFQ

-100 PLSDALGQS
+100 PLSDALGQT

-122 GINYVA
+122 GINYVG
-128 RSKPDGHTLLITT
+128 RSKPDGYTLLITT

-156 DPFKDFLPISDCGAS
+156 DPFKDFAPISDCGAS

-189 ITIAKNQPDTLNYAH
+189 VTLAKNQPDVLNYAH
-204 AGIGVSPHLGM
+204 AGVGVSPHLGM
-215 ELFKSRAKINITP
+215 ELFKSRAKINIAP

-264 LIPLAQTGRERSSEI
+264 LIPLAQTGSERASEM

-300 ILAPAGTPSA
+300 ILAPAGTPPA
-310 IIERLSKEIN
+310 IVERLSKEIN
-320 TILQTPEVSER
+320 LILQNAEVNDR
-331 LKNYGFRVLAGGPDV
+331 LKKFGFRVVAGGPEV
-346 LRGRI
+346 LRARM

-356 MWKDVIEKAK
+356 MWKDIIEKAK
-366 VAVD
+366 VVVD

>member
-1 MCFAS
+1 M
-6 RVNPFRGIFK
+6 
-16 KNYLQNIIKRNF
+16 
-28 LNNKKII
+28 KKIAYYSKV
-35 WRLNMANI
+35 LL
-43 RYCSTFFRFLVL
+43 CGLSFL
-55 GIFFS
+55 GTNGAF
-60 CLTTISLVPVY
+60 
-71 AAYPEKSVSLVSPFQ
+71 AAYPEKPISLVSPFQ

-95 RVIVK
+95 RVIVR
-100 PLSDALGQS
+100 PLSDALGQT

-128 RSKPDGHTLLITT
+128 RAKADGYTLLITT

-156 DPFKDFLPISDCGAS
+156 DPVKDFSPISDCGAS
-171 PNVILTK
+171 PNIILTK

-184 SFNEM
+184 SLSDM
-189 ITIAKNQPDTLNYAH
+189 IMVAKNQPDVLNYAH
-204 AGIGVSPHLGM
+204 AGVGVSPHLGM
-215 ELFKSRAKINITP
+215 ELFKSKAKINLTP

-264 LIPLAQTGRERSSEI
+264 LIPLAQTGHERASEM

-300 ILAPAGTPSA
+300 ILAPAGTPPA
-310 IIERLSKEIN
+310 IVERLSKEIN
-320 TILQTPEVSER
+320 LILQTADVSER
-331 LKNYGFRVLAGGPDV
+331 LKKFGFRVVAGGPEIM
-346 LRGRI
+346 RSRI

-356 MWKDVIEKAK
+356 MWKEIIDKAK
-366 VAVD
+366 VVVD

>member
-1 MCFAS
+1 MAHD
-6 RVNPFRGIFK
+6 RYFK
-16 KNYLQNIIKRNF
+16 N
-28 LNNKKII
+28 
-35 WRLNMANI
+35 
-43 RYCSTFFRFLVL
+43 FFRYLGLYVVL
-55 GIFFS
+55 HV
-60 CLTTISLVPVY
+60 LLMISVTKVY
-71 AAYPEKSVSLVSPFQ
+71 AAYPEKTISLVSPFQ

-100 PLSDALGQS
+100 PLSDALGQT

-122 GINYVA
+122 GINYVG
-128 RSKPDGHTLLITT
+128 RSKPDGYTLLITT

-156 DPFKDFLPISDCGAS
+156 DPFKDFTPISDCGAS

-189 ITIAKNQPDTLNYAH
+189 VTLAKNQPDVLNYAH
-204 AGIGVSPHLGM
+204 AGVGVSPHLGM
-215 ELFKSRAKINITP
+215 ELFKSRAKINIAP

-264 LIPLAQTGRERSSEI
+264 LIPLAQTGSERASEM

-300 ILAPAGTPSA
+300 ILAPAGTPPA
-310 IIERLSKEIN
+310 IVERLSKEIN
-320 TILQTPEVSER
+320 LILQNAEVNDR
-331 LKNYGFRVLAGGPDV
+331 LKKFGFRVVAGGPEV
-346 LRGRI
+346 LRARM

-356 MWKDVIEKAK
+356 MWKEIIEKAK
-366 VAVD
+366 VIVD